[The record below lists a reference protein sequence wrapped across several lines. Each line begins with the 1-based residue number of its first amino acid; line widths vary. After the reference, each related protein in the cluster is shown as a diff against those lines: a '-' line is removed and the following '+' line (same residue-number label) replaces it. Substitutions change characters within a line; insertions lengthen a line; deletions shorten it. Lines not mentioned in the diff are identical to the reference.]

1 MLSPAGLGALSGGKL
16 DIKAKA
22 AAYDWICE
30 RDLHFIRA
38 VGGDKHAEP
47 EPEAVELTTHV
58 RKFIKNLPLGAEVT
72 VRYERNYPRYGQ
84 YIITLTLPVRGPE
97 RLSISEAISE
107 AALEAINDAGYLQHC
122 VRSLFNQAF
131 RSFA

>member
-1 MLSPAGLGALSGGKL
+1 M

-22 AAYDWICE
+22 AAYDRICG
-30 RDLHFIRA
+30 RNPYYIRA
-38 VGGDKHAEP
+38 IGRDSLEPPEREAIELAE
-47 EPEAVELTTHV
+47 HI
-58 RKFIKNLPLGAEVT
+58 RSFIKNLPLGAEVT
-72 VRYERNYPRYGQ
+72 VQYKRSYPRYGQ
-84 YIITLTLPVRGPE
+84 YIITLTLPVRGLE
-97 RLSISEAISE
+97 YWAVTETISE